1 MEFAE
6 WLWHCLWPLGSSSD
20 FSEPQL
26 CICKKTDL
34 VILKLSLNSENVWF
48 GKTAFKEYL
57 NTPPPTST
65 APQTILLDQFQ
76 RPNVNK
82 NILFPT
88 SISSETGFF
97 RLSNNGKGGLQYL
110 ATTKKKIIIVLNQQM
125 LCSPLDR
132 SWLFLGKGK
141 CNKEWCKNSRGR
153 HNHNQREQ
161 KQNPGITTSEC
172 QEVLRQSEN
181 ERQSGGNRHFQTVFG
196 KLQVKMVYI
205 SSQHPLPDKG
215 WCSSFLG
222 TFWNISSSGTLP
234 RRERT
239 VPGETDLQQAGRQA
253 GRRGLVHEGSP
264 VRGLVGS
271 ED

>member
-1 MEFAE
+1 MESAE

-48 GKTAFKEYL
+48 EKTAFKEYL
-57 NTPPPTST
+57 NTPPPST

-76 RPNVNK
+76 RLNVNK

-125 LCSPLDR
+125 LCSPLNR

-141 CNKEWCKNSRGR
+141 CNKERWKNSRGR

-161 KQNPGITTSEC
+161 KQNPGID
-172 QEVLRQSEN
+172 Q
-181 ERQSGGNRHFQTVFG
+181 
-196 KLQVKMVYI
+196 
-205 SSQHPLPDKG
+205 
-215 WCSSFLG
+215 W
-222 TFWNISSSGTLP
+222 
-234 RRERT
+234 
-239 VPGETDLQQAGRQA
+239 VPGSSETVWKWATVRWEQTFSDCIWETAGEN
-253 GRRGLVHEGSP
+253 GLHFISASAS
-264 VRGLVGS
+264 R
-271 ED
+271 